1 MKAVKIK
8 GIGAYVPEKILTNAD
23 LCKMVDTTD
32 EWIVTRTGMRERHI
46 AAENETTSDMCY
58 HAALQAIEDAK
69 IYKSEIDI
77 IIVGT
82 VTPDMIF
89 PSTAALVQAKL
100 GIKNVPCFDYEA
112 GCSGFQYGLEIA
124 HSMLKTGRYKKAL
137 FICGDKLSCITDWED
152 RSTCVLFGD
161 GAGAL
166 VLSAEADGSD
176 TLVDSLI
183 GADGEYGNILYVPAG
198 GSAAPAS
205 EETVK
210 NRQHYIRMAGKEV
223 FKIAVRGMCDCSTVI
238 LERNNISINDIACI
252 VPHQANM
259 RIIEA
264 LADKLGLPLEKF
276 TITLDKYG
284 NTSAASSP
292 IALNEA
298 YKSGRIKSGDLI
310 LSVSFGAGL
319 TWGASLL
326 RF

>member
-8 GIGAYVPEKILTNAD
+8 GIGSYVPEKILTNDD
-23 LCKMVDTTD
+23 LSKIVDTTD

-46 AAENETTSDMCY
+46 ADEHETTSDMCY
-58 HAALQAIEDAK
+58 HAALKAIEDAK

-82 VTPDMIF
+82 VTPDMMF

-112 GCSGFQYGLEIA
+112 GCSGFQYGMEIA

-166 VLSAEADGSD
+166 VLSAETEGND

-183 GADGEYGNILYVPAG
+183 GADGEYGNILYLPAG

-210 NRQHYIRMAGKEV
+210 NRQHYIHMAGKEV
-223 FKIAVRGMCDCSTVI
+223 FKIAVRGMCDCSTTI
-238 LERNNISINDIACI
+238 LERNNLSIDDIACI
-252 VPHQANM
+252 IPHQANM

-264 LADKLGLPLEKF
+264 LADKLGVSLEKC
-276 TITLDKYG
+276 IVTLDKYG
-284 NTSAASSP
+284 NTSAASIP
-292 IALNEA
+292 IALDYA
-298 YKSGRIKSGDLI
+298 YRHGKIKQGDLI